1 MSTII
6 KSKARVFGESIN
18 SFELLQALRSPLL
31 KDDDAPIQ
39 ISTQFHSGLL
49 NMIYVCPFCH
59 KIHLSCAVWD
69 KNKYEERT
77 PHLKVYAD
85 HTKDGKHVTK
95 KELISVLE
103 QLNEVLD
110 IFLESAEEDM
120 SYTLTKVFK
129 CSPNCSAIHLD
140 SAYERNSPHLN

>member
-18 SFELLQALRSPLL
+18 SFELLQALKSPLL
-31 KDDDAPIQ
+31 KDDNAPIQ
-39 ISTQFHSGLL
+39 ISTQFQTGLL
-49 NMIYVCPFCH
+49 NMIYLCPFCEKLH
-59 KIHLSCAVWD
+59 LAFGLWNKNEYAEKI
-69 KNKYEERT
+69 
-77 PHLKVYAD
+77 PHLKIYAD
-85 HTKDGKHVTK
+85 HTYDGKHVTK

-110 IFLESAEEDM
+110 IFLDSAEEGM

-129 CSPNCSAIHLD
+129 CSGSCPVIHLD
-140 SAYERNSPHLN
+140 CAYTKDCLYQN